1 MTEAEL
7 IATWEAR
14 VLLPKGANR
23 FSTTVSCDQKI
34 FRGAEW
40 PVAVKILG
48 GWTSSFEGERKD
60 PQHVKLA
67 QSFAIM
73 SEALE
78 EILIQCQARSR
89 EANLMFQFAA
99 LTLMRVQ

>member
-1 MTEAEL
+1 MRGL
-7 IATWEAR
+7 GSYLYIKHWQR
-14 VLLPKGANR
+14 
-23 FSTTVSCDQKI
+23 I
-34 FRGAEW
+34 FRGAKW
-40 PVAVKILG
+40 SVAVKILG
-48 GWTSSFEGERKD
+48 GWTSSSNSERKD
-60 PQHVKLA
+60 PQHIDLA

-73 SEALE
+73 SEASE